1 MDGYDVVIVLVTK
14 KHFMTNPFHAGDTRT
29 FTRVVRTEDIA
40 QFDSGT
46 VHPVYATF
54 ALARD
59 AEWSGRLFVLEMKE
73 ADEEGIG
80 TRLDIQHVSPAF
92 VGQTVRFEACFEEIT
107 AKGEIINSF
116 EAYVGDR
123 LVARG
128 VQGQRILP
136 KAKIEALFSGLQ
148 G

>member
-1 MDGYDVVIVLVTK
+1 
-14 KHFMTNPFHAGDTRT
+14 MTNPFHPGDIKT
-29 FTRVVRTEDIA
+29 FTRVVREEDIA

-59 AEWSGRLFVLEMKE
+59 AEWSGRLFVLDMKE
-73 ADEEGIG
+73 EHEEGIG
-80 TRLDIQHVSPAF
+80 TRLDIQHMSPAF

-107 AKGEIINSF
+107 AKGEILNTF
-116 EAYVGDR
+116 EAFVGER
-123 LVARG
+123 LIARG
-128 VQGQRILP
+128 LQGQRILP
-136 KAKIEALFSGLQ
+136 KAKIETLFSGLQ

>member
-1 MDGYDVVIVLVTK
+1 
-14 KHFMTNPFHAGDTRT
+14 MTNPFHTGDIKT
-29 FTRVVRTEDIA
+29 FTRVVREEDIA

-59 AEWSGRLFVLEMKE
+59 AEWSGRLFVLDMKE
-73 ADEEGIG
+73 EHEEGIG

-116 EAYVGDR
+116 EAFVGER
-123 LVARG
+123 LIAKGR
-128 VQGQRILP
+128 QGQRILP
-136 KAKIEALFSGLQ
+136 KEKIEKLFNDLQ
-148 G
+148 A

>member
-1 MDGYDVVIVLVTK
+1 
-14 KHFMTNPFHAGDTRT
+14 MTNPFRAGDIKT
-29 FTRVVRTEDIA
+29 FTRVVREEDIA

-59 AEWSGRLFVLEMKE
+59 AEWSGRLFVLDMKE
-73 ADEEGIG
+73 EHEEGIG

-92 VGQTVRFEACFEEIT
+92 VGQTVRFEAHFDEIT
-107 AKGEIINSF
+107 PKGEILNTF
-116 EAYVGDR
+116 EAFVGDR
-123 LVARG
+123 LIARG
-128 VQGQRILP
+128 IQGQRILP
-136 KAKIEALFSGLQ
+136 KAKIETLFSGLQ

>member
-1 MDGYDVVIVLVTK
+1 MKNVFHTGNK
-14 KHFMTNPFHAGDTRT
+14 KEFI
-29 FTRVVRTEDIA
+29 RVVRPEDIA

-59 AEWSGRLFVLEMKE
+59 AEWSGRLFVLDMKE
-73 ADEEGIG
+73 EHEEGIG

-116 EAYVGDR
+116 EAFVGER
-123 LVARG
+123 LIAKGR
-128 VQGQRILP
+128 QGQRILP
-136 KAKIEALFSGLQ
+136 KEKIEKLFNELQ
-148 G
+148 A

>member
-1 MDGYDVVIVLVTK
+1 
-14 KHFMTNPFHAGDTRT
+14 MTNPFHTGDIKT
-29 FTRVVRTEDIA
+29 FTRVVREEDIA

-59 AEWSGRLFVLEMKE
+59 AEWSGRLFVLDMKE
-73 ADEEGIG
+73 EHEEGIG

-107 AKGEIINSF
+107 PKGEIINSF
-116 EAYVGDR
+116 EAFVGER
-123 LVARG
+123 LIAKGR
-128 VQGQRILP
+128 QGQRILP
-136 KAKIEALFSGLQ
+136 KEKIEKLFNELQ
-148 G
+148 A

>member
-1 MDGYDVVIVLVTK
+1 MKNVFHTGNK
-14 KHFMTNPFHAGDTRT
+14 KEFI
-29 FTRVVRTEDIA
+29 RVVRPEDIA

-59 AEWSGRLFVLEMKE
+59 AEWSGRLFVLDMKE
-73 ADEEGIG
+73 EHEEGIG

-116 EAYVGDR
+116 EAFVGER
-123 LVARG
+123 LIAKGR
-128 VQGQRILP
+128 QGQRILP
-136 KAKIEALFSGLQ
+136 KEKIEKRFNELQ
-148 G
+148 A

>member
-1 MDGYDVVIVLVTK
+1 
-14 KHFMTNPFHAGDTRT
+14 MTNPFHAGDIKT
-29 FTRVVRTEDIA
+29 FTRVVREEDIA

-59 AEWSGRLFVLEMKE
+59 AEWSGRLFVLDMKE
-73 ADEEGIG
+73 EHEEGIG

-107 AKGEIINSF
+107 AKGEILNSF
-116 EAYVGDR
+116 EAFVGDR
-123 LVARG
+123 LIARG
-128 VQGQRILP
+128 LQGQRILP
-136 KAKIEALFSGLQ
+136 KAKIETLFSGLQ

>member
-1 MDGYDVVIVLVTK
+1 MINNFQRGDKQEFVRVI
-14 KHFMTNPFHAGDTRT
+14 RS
-29 FTRVVRTEDIA
+29 EDIA

-59 AEWSGRLFVLEMKE
+59 AEWSGRLFVLAMKE
-73 ADEEGIG
+73 DHEEGIG
-80 TRLDIQHVSPAF
+80 TLLEIQHVSPAF
-92 VGQTVRFEACFEEIT
+92 VGQTVRFEACFIEVT

-116 EAYVGDR
+116 EAFVGDR

-128 VQGQRILP
+128 KQGQRILP
-136 KAKIEALFSGLQ
+136 KEKIERLFAGL
-148 G
+148 GG

>member
-1 MDGYDVVIVLVTK
+1 
-14 KHFMTNPFHAGDTRT
+14 MTNPFHAGDTKT
-29 FTRVVRTEDIA
+29 FTRVVREEDIA

-59 AEWSGRLFVLEMKE
+59 AEWSGRLFVLDMKE
-73 ADEEGIG
+73 ELEEGIG

-92 VGQTVRFEACFEEIT
+92 VGQTVRFVACFEEIT
-107 AKGEIINSF
+107 PKGEILNSF
-116 EAYVGDR
+116 EAFVGDR
-123 LVARG
+123 LIARG
-128 VQGQRILP
+128 LQGQRILP
-136 KAKIEALFSGLQ
+136 KVKIETLFSGLQ

>member
-1 MDGYDVVIVLVTK
+1 
-14 KHFMTNPFHAGDTRT
+14 MTNPFHAGDTKT
-29 FTRVVRTEDIA
+29 FTRVVREEDIA

-59 AEWSGRLFVLEMKE
+59 AEWSGRLFVLDMKE
-73 ADEEGIG
+73 ELEEGIG

-92 VGQTVRFEACFEEIT
+92 VGQTVRFVACFEEIT
-107 AKGEIINSF
+107 PKGEILNSF
-116 EAYVGDR
+116 EAFVGDR
-123 LVARG
+123 LIARG

-136 KAKIEALFSGLQ
+136 KVKIETLFSGLQ

>member
-1 MDGYDVVIVLVTK
+1 MINHFQRGDKQEFVRVIR
-14 KHFMTNPFHAGDTRT
+14 P
-29 FTRVVRTEDIA
+29 EDIA

-59 AEWSGRLFVLEMKE
+59 AEWSGRLFVLAMKE
-73 ADEEGIG
+73 DHEEGIG

-92 VGQTVRFEACFEEIT
+92 IGQTVRFEAFFEEINS
-107 AKGEIINSF
+107 KGEILTSF
-116 EAYVGDR
+116 EAFVGDR
-123 LVARG
+123 LIAKG
-128 VQGQRILP
+128 LQGQRILP
-136 KAKIEALFSGLQ
+136 KEKIENLFNALQ